1 MQFKTK
7 VTLTI
12 SALMFLSLTIF
23 GFFSYI
29 DTKKNS
35 VIQVESSIQMA
46 SRSLS
51 DYIDLWISSKK
62 DVVDATA
69 RSLSTIASLSE
80 DEIKTKLQETTKTI
94 GGVDSFI
101 GFENGKML
109 YGSGAKVAAG
119 FDPRTR
125 PWYITAKTS
134 KQAGASD
141 AFISSSTKKYVVA
154 IMAPIF
160 HNGTLVGVIAT
171 NIELDALFKTLSDIN
186 FNGGYGVLTD
196 TKGILIAHPNKELL
210 GKDLATLVPE
220 LTRQFGDKK
229 EAIVNYTF
237 NGIEKIFAYKI
248 STETGWTPAITFDKS
263 AAYTFLSAQI
273 QELFFMGLVMLIVS
287 IGVMIF
293 FIKKLLMPLDNLNN
307 VVEAL
312 SSSDGD
318 LRQRLI
324 VEHKDEFG
332 HVSLSI
338 NKFIEKLHEI
348 VKKSK
353 TISNENAS
361 ISEELSRTATEVVK
375 NVDAES
381 RIVENTKQEG
391 FALTKTI
398 ETSVEKAKASQQILQ
413 QTQTDISDV
422 KNKVEH
428 LENTMQATALKEQS
442 LAERLHT
449 VSQNANEVKEVL
461 NIIREI
467 ADQTNLLALNAA
479 IEAARAGEHGR
490 GFAVVADEVRKLAE
504 RTQKSLV
511 EIDATINVVVQSIMD
526 ANTDIATNASEV
538 IALAAVSVE
547 LQEEMNTI
555 ATIIHKTT
563 QDTHVTVESFID
575 TSTRIKHIVN
585 EIEKINVIS
594 KENVTSIDNVSQ
606 ASEHLHVM
614 TENLNNELGK
624 FKS

>member
-1 MQFKTK
+1 MQFKIK
-7 VTLTI
+7 ITLTI
-12 SALMFLSLTIF
+12 SILMFLSLSIF
-23 GFFSYI
+23 GLFSYI

-46 SRSLS
+46 SRSLT
-51 DYIDLWISSKK
+51 DYIDLWIASKK
-62 DVVDATA
+62 NVVDATA
-69 RSLSTIASLSE
+69 RSLSNIASLSE
-80 DEIKTKLQETTKTI
+80 NEIKHTLQETTKTI

-101 GFENGKML
+101 GFEDGKML
-109 YGSGAKVAAG
+109 YGSSAKVAAG

-125 PWYITAKTS
+125 PWYITAKAS

-154 IMAPIF
+154 VMAPIIN
-160 HNGTLVGVIAT
+160 NGVVIGVVAT

-196 TKGILIAHPNKELL
+196 TKGVLIAHPNKDLL
-210 GKDLATLVPE
+210 GKDLPSLVPE

-229 EAIVNYTF
+229 EGVINYTYKDA
-237 NGIEKIFAYKI
+237 GKIFAYKI
-248 STETGWTPAITFDKS
+248 STETGWMPAITFDK
-263 AAYTFLSAQI
+263 ATAYTFLSAQI
-273 QELFFMGLVMLIVS
+273 KELFLLGLVMLILS
-287 IGVMIF
+287 IGLTIF
-293 FIKKLLMPLDNLNN
+293 FITKLLKPLGNLNG
-307 VVEAL
+307 VVEEL
-312 SSSDGD
+312 SSSEGD
-318 LRQRLI
+318 LRQRLH

-332 HVSLSI
+332 QVAGNI
-338 NKFIEKLHEI
+338 NRFIEKLHEI

-353 TISNENAS
+353 SISHENAS
-361 ISEELSRTATEVVK
+361 ISEELSHTAIEVVK

-381 RIVENTKQEG
+381 KIVESTKQEG
-391 FALTKTI
+391 LALTSAI
-398 ETSVEKAKASQQILQ
+398 ENSVEKAKASQQILQ
-413 QTQTDISDV
+413 QTQTDILSV
-422 KNKVEH
+422 KSKVEH
-428 LENTMQATALKEQS
+428 LENTMQSTASKEQS
-442 LAERLHT
+442 LAERLNT
-449 VSQNANEVKEVL
+449 VSHNANEVKDVL

-526 ANTDIATNASEV
+526 ANTEIATNANEV
-538 IALAAVSVE
+538 NDLASISVE
-547 LQEEMNTI
+547 LQEEMSTI
-555 ATIIHKTT
+555 ASIIHTT
-563 QDTHVTVESFID
+563 TKDTHLTVESFIE
-575 TSTRIKHIVN
+575 TAKRIQHIVN

-594 KENVTSIDNVSQ
+594 KENVTSIGNVSQ

>member
-23 GFFSYI
+23 GFFSYV

-46 SRSLS
+46 SRSLT

-62 DVVDATA
+62 DVVEATA
-69 RSLSTIASLSE
+69 RSLTNIATLD
-80 DEIKTKLQETTKTI
+80 DEALKNKLQELSKTI

-101 GFENGKML
+101 GLENGNMI

-125 PWYITAKTS
+125 PWYVTAKTS

-141 AFISSSTKKYVVA
+141 AFLSSSTKKYVVA
-154 IMAPIF
+154 IMAPIYSS
-160 HNGTLVGVIAT
+160 GTLVGVIAT
-171 NIELDALFKTLSDIN
+171 NIELDALFKMLADIN
-186 FNGGYGVLTD
+186 FNGGYGILTD

-210 GKDLATLVPE
+210 GKDLASLVPE

-229 EAIVNYTF
+229 ESIISYTF
-237 NGIEKIFAYKI
+237 NGVEKIFAYKI

-263 AAYTFLSAQI
+263 AAYTFLNTQI
-273 QELFFMGLVMLIVS
+273 KELFIMGLIMLVVS

-293 FIKKLLMPLDNLNN
+293 FIKKLLTPLDNLNN

-312 SSSDGD
+312 SSSEGD

-332 HVSLSI
+332 HVSLNI

-361 ISEELSRTATEVVK
+361 ISEELSRTASEVVK
-375 NVDAES
+375 NVDTES
-381 RIVENTKQEG
+381 KIVESTKQEG
-391 FALTKTI
+391 LALTETI
-398 ETSVEKAKASQQILQ
+398 EASVTKAKASQQILQ

-422 KNKVEH
+422 KNKVEY
-428 LENTMQATALKEQS
+428 LENTMQTTAQKEQS
-442 LAERLHT
+442 LAERLNT
-449 VSQNANEVKEVL
+449 VSHNANEVKEVL

-511 EIDATINVVVQSIMD
+511 DIDATINVVVQSIMD
-526 ANTDIATNASEV
+526 ANTEIATNANEV
-538 IALAAVSVE
+538 IALASISVE
-547 LQEEMNTI
+547 LQEEMNAI
-555 ATIIHKTT
+555 ATIIHQTT
-563 QDTHVTVESFID
+563 NDTHLTVESFIA
-575 TSTRIKHIVN
+575 TANKIKHIVN

-594 KENVTSIDNVSQ
+594 KENVGSIDNVSQ

>member
-12 SALMFLSLTIF
+12 SVLMFLSLTIF

-46 SRSLS
+46 SRSLT

-62 DVVDATA
+62 EVVDATA

-80 DEIKTKLQETTKTI
+80 DEIKAKLQETTKTI
-94 GGVDSFI
+94 GGVDSFV

-125 PWYITAKTS
+125 PWYTAAKTS

-154 IMAPIF
+154 VMAPIF
-160 HNGTLVGVIAT
+160 HNGTLVGVVAT

-196 TKGILIAHPNKELL
+196 TKGVLIAHPNKELL
-210 GKDLATLVPE
+210 GKDLATLAAE

-229 EAIVNYTF
+229 EAIINYTF
-237 NGIEKIFAYKI
+237 NGVDKIFAYKI

-263 AAYTFLSAQI
+263 AAYTFLSVQI
-273 QELFFMGLVMLIVS
+273 KELFFMGLVMLIVS

-293 FIKKLLMPLDNLNN
+293 FIKKLLIPLDNLNS

-312 SSSDGD
+312 SSSEGD

-324 VEHKDEFG
+324 VEHQDEFG

-338 NKFIEKLHEI
+338 NKFIEKLHDI

-381 RIVENTKQEG
+381 KIVESTKQEG
-391 FALTKTI
+391 LALTDAI

-413 QTQTDISDV
+413 QTQSDISDV

-428 LENTMQATALKEQS
+428 LENTMQATALKEQN
-442 LAERLHT
+442 LAERLNT
-449 VSQNANEVKEVL
+449 VSHNANEVKEVL

-526 ANTDIATNASEV
+526 ANTDIAANAAEV
-538 IALAAVSVE
+538 NGLASISVE

-555 ATIIHKTT
+555 ASIIHKTT
-563 QDTHVTVESFID
+563 DDTHVTVDSFIA
-575 TSTRIKHIVN
+575 TATKIKHIVN

-606 ASEHLHVM
+606 ASEHLHLM
-614 TENLNNELGK
+614 TENLNNELSK

>member
-12 SALMFLSLTIF
+12 SALMFLSLTTF

-62 DVVDATA
+62 DVVDAAA
-69 RSLSTIASLSE
+69 RSLSNISTLS
-80 DEIKTKLQETTKTI
+80 DEELKHTLQELSKTI

-125 PWYITAKTS
+125 PWYSAAKTS
-134 KQAGASD
+134 KHAGASD

-160 HNGTLVGVIAT
+160 HNGTLVGVVAT
-171 NIELDALFKTLSDIN
+171 NIELDAIFKTLADIN
-186 FNGGYGVLTD
+186 FNGGYGILTD
-196 TKGILIAHPNKELL
+196 TKGVLIAHPNKELL

-229 EAIVNYTF
+229 EAILNYTF
-237 NGIEKIFAYKI
+237 NGVEKIFAYKI
-248 STETGWTPAITFDKS
+248 SAETGWIPAISFDQS
-263 AAYTFLSAQI
+263 AAYSFLTQ
-273 QELFFMGLVMLIVS
+273 QTKELFIVGVVMLILS
-287 IGVMIF
+287 IGIMIVL
-293 FIKKLLMPLDNLNN
+293 IKRLLTPLVNLNS
-307 VVEAL
+307 VVKEL

-318 LRQRLI
+318 LRQRLD
-324 VEHKDEFG
+324 VKQKDEFG
-332 HVSLSI
+332 QVSGNI
-338 NKFIEKLHEI
+338 NQFIEKLHDI

-375 NVDAES
+375 NVDTES
-381 RIVENTKQEG
+381 KIVENTKQEG
-391 FALTKTI
+391 LALTQAI
-398 ETSVEKAKASQQILQ
+398 ESSVEKAKASQTVLK
-413 QTQTDISDV
+413 QTQTDIGNV
-422 KNKVEH
+422 KTKVEH
-428 LENTMQATALKEQS
+428 LEVSMQQTAEKEQN
-442 LAERLHT
+442 LAHRLNT
-449 VSQNANEVKEVL
+449 VSHNANEVKEVL
-461 NIIREI
+461 SIIRDI

-526 ANTDIATNASEV
+526 ANTDITHNAEEV
-538 IALAAVSVE
+538 NTLASISVE
-547 LQEEMNTI
+547 LQEEINAI
-555 ATIIHKTT
+555 ASIIHQTT
-563 QDTHVTVESFID
+563 QDTHVTVESFIE